1 MDPPPDTD
9 RTVET
14 AFTGEV
20 ELLNAKWD
28 LDSGRTVEF
37 RITGEFSS
45 MRHPFKDFTRKR
57 NGRVGTRFKSVCA
70 RSAVGEIQYDGEM
83 MLADWQEKPGTGMT
97 VRFWLDDEATA
108 HPFAGCTK
116 RGRSAPGEMFA
127 LALVELNEM
136 NERVQP
142 DQEDLQHGRK
152 KRTLSQDAHLMVTSE
167 MFVQYLREMSPRKD
181 GWSPQSAKDYVKAKL
196 GIESLSVLD
205 HDPAKRADFHEKI
218 RRPYADWNGAH

>member
-1 MDPPPDTD
+1 MDPPPATV
-9 RTVET
+9 RTVST
-14 AFTGEV
+14 AFEGEV

-57 NGRVGTRFKSVCA
+57 NGRVGTRFNSVCA
-70 RSAVGEIQYDGEM
+70 RSLVGEIQYNGEM

-97 VRFWLDDEATA
+97 VRFWLDDEALA

-136 NERVQP
+136 NEPEQH
-142 DQEDLQHGRK
+142 EDVPQHGRK
-152 KRTLSQDAHLMVTSE
+152 KRTLSQDAHLMVTSP
-167 MFVQYLREMSPRKD
+167 MFVQYLTEMRPIKSWTPAN
-181 GWSPQSAKDYVKAKL
+181 AKDYVKMVL
-196 GIESLSVLD
+196 EIESLSELD
-205 HDPAKRADFHEKI
+205 HNPQKQAAFHEQI
-218 RRPYADWNGAH
+218 RKPYANWNGAH